1 MKHTMIHRH
10 LAALLAFAALALA
23 VPFAAQAAGTASGTS
38 ISNTATVD
46 YTVGGVGQPT
56 ITTGPTGTFVVDTKV
71 NLTVQRVDASYV
83 TSAPSS
89 TQYLTYRVVN
99 NGNTAHD
106 FALQALSAGI
116 ADPFGGA
123 DNFDANNVQAYVD
136 SNGDGVYTAATD
148 TMTFVDG
155 LVSDA
160 TSTVFIVGNIPVSQV
175 TGDIAAYALLAT
187 AHDAGAAGVLGA
199 LTVQTA
205 GVGTLLG
212 VDVVFA
218 DAANADVAADTA
230 RDGEASDRGAFRVS
244 TAALSIL
251 KSAATYS
258 DPFNGTTNP
267 KAIPGAV
274 MTYTITVTNAAGGA
288 DAQNVTISDNLA
300 GMPVTFATQYD
311 DGVAPSNP
319 CAAGRGIVVDADGPG
334 GAAGVCNTNAGGDD
348 NADFGATAANTVTV
362 SGLTVPQGTS
372 ATIMF
377 QVIVN

>member
-1 MKHTMIHRH
+1 MKHRMIHKH
-10 LAALLAFAALALA
+10 LTALLAFAALALA
-23 VPFAAQAAGTASGTS
+23 LPYAAQAAGTASGTS
-38 ISNTATVD
+38 ISNTATVV
-46 YTVGGVGQPT
+46 YTGGGVAQPT
-56 ITTGPTGTFVVDTKV
+56 VTTGPTGTFVVDTKV

-89 TQYLTYRVVN
+89 TQYLTFRVVN
-99 NGNTAHD
+99 NGNITQD
-106 FALQALSAGI
+106 YALQALSAGI

-123 DNFDANNVQAYVD
+123 DNFDANNVQVFAD

-148 TMTFVDG
+148 TMTFIDG
-155 LVSDA
+155 LVSDGTA
-160 TSTVFIVGNIPVSQV
+160 TVFIVGNIPVAQA

-187 AHDAGAAGVLGA
+187 THDAGAAGALGA

-205 GVGTLLG
+205 GAGTLLG

-218 DAANADVAADTA
+218 DTNNADVAADTA
-230 RDGEASDRGAFRVS
+230 RDGEASDRGAYRVS

-288 DAQNVTISDNLA
+288 DAQNVTISDNLT
-300 GMPVTFATQYD
+300 GMPVTFATQFG
-311 DGVAPSNP
+311 DGIDT
-319 CAAGRGIVVDADGPG
+319 CAAGQGVVVDADGAG

-348 NADFGATAANTVTV
+348 NADFNITTGNTVTV

-372 ATIMF
+372 ATIKF